1 VVVYLVWVL
10 GWEKGVLKE
19 GHVRQVL
26 FPGIAVSVQELM
38 DALGKY
44 GGEERLGLI
53 REVEDEGL
61 ERFLRGWAEDFDIT
75 ESLRL
80 GLVADE
86 SGDGLVREYVEG
98 LGK

>member
-1 VVVYLVWVL
+1 M
-10 GWEKGVLKE
+10 E
-19 GHVRQVL
+19 GHVWQVL